1 MIISETCRTEAKI
14 FCLLCGTNNVTE
26 EAKIT
31 PCPHLEGLGS
41 SDGINYDKNGIMKK
55 AEDKAAEL
63 TQQMIEM
70 VDVKSKPLEDEY
82 KINKEPT
89 KEDGGPLGHEV
100 LTTEY
105 WNKMNSIIKECY
117 EKIGYPKDIPVKQI
131 NGINISILDVLKNQ
145 LDDNYFVFF
154 TWEPMP
160 SGYEFFYLYHLV
172 ESDMGDGS

>member
-1 MIISETCRTEAKI
+1 MIISETCRSETKI

-41 SDGINYDKNGIMKK
+41 SDGINYDKNGILKK
-55 AEDKAAEL
+55 AADKAAEL
-63 TQQMIEM
+63 TEQMIEM
-70 VDVKSKPLEDEY
+70 VNVQSKQLDDEY
-82 KINKEPT
+82 DKNKEHT
-89 KEDGGPLGHEV
+89 KEESED
-100 LTTEY
+100 Y
-105 WNKMNSIIKECY
+105 WKKMNPIIKECY
-117 EKIGYPKDIPVKQI
+117 KLVGCPKDIPVEQI
-131 NGINISILDVLKNQ
+131 NGIHISILDVLKNQ

-160 SGYEFFYLYHLV
+160 SGYELFYLYHLV